1 MGKPTAASRIQA
13 ATVPHR
19 EDARIHWP
27 AGRYLPRLSI
37 RVDKVG
43 SYRHAGE
50 SRHPVRARN
59 CRLDPGIRRG
69 DDFMH
74 LQVGSLWLDI
84 HILDA
89 QHFDFAQPCQALKAH
104 QIAFARLEQ
113 CPRQRGNPADPTARK
128 IGFVNTDD
136 LVGLLASLLVANRY
150 RGAEKYLI
158 GALLALPGTYV
169 RLCREP
175 HLSVLRRGTAVPK
188 TLLISE
194 LGKALASKVRAL
206 GLPANDGF
214 RGVYGFSGRV
224 PFATLMSRF
233 LDPPVD
239 RALVMVHPGRVD
251 DELRRLDPLVDQ
263 REVEFAFLAGEHFGV
278 MLKEKGIRL
287 GRFSE
292 CLGGATG

>member
-1 MGKPTAASRIQA
+1 MTTNRERTLILCADDYGLAEGVGKGIRALIALGRLSATSCMTLFSRW
-13 ATVPHR
+13 P
-19 EDARIHWP
+19 EDAARLKRL
-27 AGRYLPRLSI
+27 AGRADIGLHFTLTDHPPLGPMPRLAPDGRLPPLKILMGRAYTGTLDSTEVAEELARQI
-37 RVDKVG
+37 TAFTEAMGRPPTFIDG
-43 SYRHAGE
+43 HQ
-50 SRHPVRARN
+50 HIHQLPVVR
-59 CRLDPGIRRG
+59 
-69 DDFMH
+69 
-74 LQVGSLWLDI
+74 
-84 HILDA
+84 DA
-89 QHFDFAQPCQALKAH
+89 
-104 QIAFARLEQ
+104 
-113 CPRQRGNPADPTARK
+113 
-128 IGFVNTDD
+128 V
-136 LVGLLASLLVANRY
+136 
-150 RGAEKYLI
+150 I